1 MLASSIEWLLVVSGI
16 PTAAAGLAAL
26 FFPKR
31 VLGWCSDQPI
41 PALSRCSLR
50 AIGSLAV
57 RCVLS
62 NGLRGVFSRHP
73 RPNPDSSYRELAI
86 FILTFFGKLPRTPA
100 MVAIAVTDGLLAVLF
115 TFYLVE
121 Q

>member
-1 MLASSIEWLLVVSGI
+1 LNGYSLFPESRQLQPGLRHSFFRKEFW
-16 PTAAAGLAAL
+16 AGVRINRYR
-26 FFPKR
+26 PCHD
-31 VLGWCSDQPI
+31 VLYAP
-41 PALSRCSLR
+41 L
-50 AIGSLAV
+50 GSLAV